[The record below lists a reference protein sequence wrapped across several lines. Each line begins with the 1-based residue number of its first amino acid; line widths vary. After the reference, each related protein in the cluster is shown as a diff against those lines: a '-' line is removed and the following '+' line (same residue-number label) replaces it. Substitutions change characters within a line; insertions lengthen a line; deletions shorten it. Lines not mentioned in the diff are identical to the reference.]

1 MSSKSRLTTEHDMGE
16 IRVKVLLT
24 NSVDEALHRRKK
36 LKKSAVR
43 RYEADAVFYEAR
55 ARQCRSEA
63 ALLQEELENE
73 RTGKQ
78 PALEVARKIAEAIL
92 RLQGLTGAEI
102 DAAER
107 TLSDEPVDLERL
119 RQIAANHSILNA
131 ELL

>member
-1 MSSKSRLTTEHDMGE
+1 VGVSTNNRPPLNPKPHLADMDTIIQLE
-16 IRVKVLLT
+16 KDITR
-24 NSVDEALHRRKK
+24 H
-36 LKKSAVR
+36 
-43 RYEADAVFYEAR
+43 EADAAFYEAR

-73 RTGKQ
+73 RSGKQ

-107 TLSDEPVDLERL
+107 TFSDEPVDLERL

>member
-1 MSSKSRLTTEHDMGE
+1 MDTIIQLEKDITRH
-16 IRVKVLLT
+16 
-24 NSVDEALHRRKK
+24 
-36 LKKSAVR
+36 
-43 RYEADAVFYEAR
+43 EADAAFYEAR

-107 TLSDEPVDLERL
+107 TFSDEPVDLERL
-119 RQIAANHSILNA
+119 RQIAANHSILSA